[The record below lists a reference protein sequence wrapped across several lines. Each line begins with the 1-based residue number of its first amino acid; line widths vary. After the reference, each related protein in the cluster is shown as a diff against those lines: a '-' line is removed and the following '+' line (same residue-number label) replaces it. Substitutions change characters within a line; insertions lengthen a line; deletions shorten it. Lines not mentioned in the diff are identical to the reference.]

1 MSILLAG
8 GTGVIGQALLDQTG
22 NAPDIITV
30 GRRPTER
37 AAHEIVADFTNLL
50 PLPPA
55 EAAICTL
62 GTTIGKAGSQE
73 AFYAVDY
80 GAVMSFAQAARAAG
94 TRHFIVVTAVGAD
107 PSSAVFYSRV
117 KGEVER
123 DLQGLGFDRL
133 DIIRPGLLR
142 GPRPEIRPV
151 ESLLKAIAPLTDLA
165 MQGQW
170 RRYRSVHAKVVAR
183 SLLQACENTAPG
195 VFIHQ
200 FEEICRLAREFA
212 STKNR

>member
-1 MSILLAG
+1 MSIVLAG
-8 GTGVIGQALLDQTG
+8 GTGVIGQALLDHAG
-22 NAPDIITV
+22 NAHDIITV

-37 AAHEIVADFTNLL
+37 AAHEIVADFTNL
-50 PLPPA
+50 PTLPPA
-55 EAAICTL
+55 ETAICVL
-62 GTTIGKAGSQE
+62 GTTIGKAGSRK

-94 TRHFIVVTAVGAD
+94 TRQFIVVTAVGAD

-142 GPRPEIRPV
+142 GPRSETRPV
-151 ESLLKAIAPLTDLA
+151 ESLLKAIAPLTDLV
-165 MQGQW
+165 MQGPW
-170 RRYRSVHAKVVAR
+170 RRYRSVPAKVVAR
-183 SLLQACENTAPG
+183 SLQQACEKTTPG

-200 FEEICRLAREFA
+200 FEDICRLDREFE
-212 STKNR
+212 STQSS

>member
-37 AAHEIVADFTNLL
+37 AAHEIVAEFSNLP

-73 AFYAVDY
+73 AFHAVDY
-80 GAVMSFAQAARAAG
+80 GAVMSFAEAARAAG

-142 GPRPEIRPV
+142 GPRSETRPV

-165 MQGQW
+165 MQGPW

-183 SLLQACENTAPG
+183 SLLQACENTTPG

-200 FEEICRLAREFA
+200 FEDIRRLAREFQ
-212 STKNR
+212 STQNG

>member
-8 GTGVIGQALLDQTG
+8 GTGVIGQALLDQAG
-22 NAPDIITV
+22 NAHNIITV
-30 GRRPTER
+30 GRRPTKR
-37 AAHEIVADFTNLL
+37 ATQEIVADFTNLP

-55 EAAICTL
+55 ETAICAL

-73 AFYAVDY
+73 AFHAVDY
-80 GAVMSFAQAARAAG
+80 GAVVSFAQAARTAG
-94 TRHFIVVTAVGAD
+94 TWHFLVVTAVGAD

-123 DLQGLGFDRL
+123 DLQSLGFDRL
-133 DIIRPGLLR
+133 DIMQPGLLR
-142 GPRPEIRPV
+142 GPRSETRPV

-165 MQGQW
+165 MQGTW
-170 RRYRSVHAKVVAR
+170 RRYRSVHVSAVAR
-183 SLLQACENTAPG
+183 SLLRACEHTAPG

-200 FEEICRLAREFA
+200 FDDIRRLACKGESMRA
-212 STKNR
+212 D

>member
-1 MSILLAG
+1 MIILLAG
-8 GTGVIGQALLDQTG
+8 GTGVIGQALLDETG

-37 AAHEIVADFTNLL
+37 AAHEIVAEFSNLP

-80 GAVMSFAQAARAAG
+80 GAVMSFAQAARAVG
-94 TRHFIVVTAVGAD
+94 THHFIVVTAVGAD

-123 DLQGLGFDRL
+123 DLQDLGFDRL

-142 GPRPEIRPV
+142 GPRSETRPV

-165 MQGQW
+165 MQGPW

-183 SLLQACENTAPG
+183 SLLQACENTTPG

-200 FEEICRLAREFA
+200 FEEICRLACEFA
-212 STKNR
+212 STKNG